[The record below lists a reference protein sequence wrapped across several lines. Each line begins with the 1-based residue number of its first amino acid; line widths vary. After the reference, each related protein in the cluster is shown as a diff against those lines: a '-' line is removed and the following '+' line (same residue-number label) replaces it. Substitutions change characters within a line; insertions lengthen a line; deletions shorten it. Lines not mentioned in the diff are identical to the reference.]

1 MFYLQKF
8 YDHFY
13 VYLTGTII
21 NEVAVNAWPV
31 VIASIVVFSLFL
43 IPLNYRKKT
52 KWIDYSLVGAFFV
65 SLFVEMYGIP
75 LTILFASKYFFKE
88 GLVLPDNVIEFNL
101 LGTGLGMDHA
111 MVYGTILML
120 LGMILIVLGWSS
132 LYRQVK
138 RGGSFASTGIYK
150 ISRNPQYVGF
160 ILLIIGWFFGWP
172 TILTLIFAHI
182 MIYKYWR
189 AARSEEADMLELY
202 GDKYLEYQSKTPFM
216 I

>member
-1 MFYLQKF
+1 MGKRKIYTIPRLILLVLFIIPLFYLQKF

-75 LTILFASKYFFKE
+75 
-88 GLVLPDNVIEFNL
+88 
-101 LGTGLGMDHA
+101 
-111 MVYGTILML
+111 
-120 LGMILIVLGWSS
+120 
-132 LYRQVK
+132 
-138 RGGSFASTGIYK
+138 
-150 ISRNPQYVGF
+150 
-160 ILLIIGWFFGWP
+160 
-172 TILTLIFAHI
+172 
-182 MIYKYWR
+182 
-189 AARSEEADMLELY
+189 
-202 GDKYLEYQSKTPFM
+202 
-216 I
+216 